1 MNIDQL
7 QLHLVP
13 LHIVPLHLQLHVFP
27 LLPHLQVT
35 TFDSRWIVL
44 VREIL

>member
-7 QLHLVP
+7 QIQIHLN
-13 LHIVPLHLQLHVFP
+13 LVPLHLQFFP